1 MSCKNLLIRKRKYK
15 PYFYCKEL
23 KKEIILTECE
33 NCLNRILVKN
43 KGIKKATNKQKQLEK
58 NRYSIFTNDFNHCF
72 YCGVAQNRLDLHE
85 VWGGSNRKRS
95 MLNGFVVPLCR
106 SCHSN
111 EKIILE
117 LRKALQKEYE
127 KTHTRQQFIDI
138 IGKSSL

>member
-1 MSCKNLLIRKRKYK
+1 MKCKNLLIRKRKYK
-15 PYFYCKEL
+15 PYFYCREF
-23 KKEIILTECE
+23 KKEIILSECE

-43 KGIKKATNKQKQLEK
+43 KGIKKATAKQKQSEK
-58 NRYSIFTNDFNHCF
+58 NRYSIFTNDFKHCF
-72 YCGVAQNRLDLHE
+72 YCGKEQNRLDLHE

-106 SCHSN
+106 DCHSN

-117 LRKALQKEYE
+117 LRKQLQKEYE

-138 IGKSSL
+138 IGKSGL